1 MKVRKS
7 LCNIMEETEKSSIE
21 RAEAISRLIL
31 KKLEKMI
38 GLSLEMD
45 KEINS
50 ITFMISLLVDSSFP
64 YQFQLRKLLEKHQV
78 NERNLLLYLT
88 MSLYSVIPGSNSEKQ
103 QIASLLSLPYIE
115 SILSKG
121 NHYIVK
127 SKYGTIEM
135 FALEDWLN
143 DHRIC
148 FAPKRFNGF
157 CHYAVEALAP
167 LLPDEYIT
175 TSEFKNLFGG
185 VYYHSYY
192 TLKDGGIVDPSRNL
206 FYPGTCFEEVFKPKV
221 VVQYPAS
228 ELQERY
234 QKLKK
239 SMDQKDLVTL
249 DPVCALAMDQK
260 RKVLK

>member
-1 MKVRKS
+1 VGKS
-7 LCNIMEETEKSSIE
+7 LCNIIEETERESIKHTE
-21 RAEAISRLIL
+21 LISKMIL
-31 KKLEKMI
+31 KELEKTI
-38 GLSLEMD
+38 GFSFE
-45 KEINS
+45 NS
-50 ITFMISLLVDSSFP
+50 KIISPTTFMISLLLDSSFP
-64 YQFQLRKLLEKHQV
+64 CRFLLIKLLEKYHV
-78 NERNLLLYLT
+78 NERDLLLYLT
-88 MSLYSVIPGSNSEKQ
+88 ISLYSVIPGTGLEKK

-115 SILSKG
+115 SICSKG

-143 DHRIC
+143 DHKIC

-157 CHYAVEALAP
+157 CHYAVEVLAP